1 MQKIKLKSP
10 IKIDGV
16 EVGELSLRTPK
27 VRDLLINSKKELS
40 ESERE
45 VQLIAN
51 LAEVAVESIQEL
63 DLRDYLKIQ
72 NWLKD
77 FLSPEAQES

>member
-51 LAEVAVESIQEL
+51 LAEVSVESIQDL

-77 FLSPEAQES
+77 FLSQEAQES

>member
-1 MQKIKLKSP
+1 MQKIKLNTP

-16 EVGELSLRTPK
+16 EVHEINLRTPK
-27 VRDLLINSKKELS
+27 VRDLLVNSKKELS

-45 VQLIAN
+45 IRLIAN
-51 LAEVAVESIQEL
+51 LSEVPIESIQDL

-77 FLSPEAQES
+77 FLSEETQAS